1 MSNPDCF
8 LIDRTVQ
15 LSLSIVMMKAIKR
28 LHARLILSG
37 LQNCQHAMSKVL
49 RSYALQPDL
58 TLAHKV
64 IEQIGAPRTFLW
76 NTILRS
82 LVLSDAP
89 EDAIVFYKKAHGQ
102 GVLPDNLTFPFVLK
116 ACARICAIKE
126 GEQMHNH
133 AMKLGFLVD
142 IFVSNSLIHLYVACG
157 DLFRA
162 RSAFDEMLVKDVVSF
177 NSLIC
182 GYSQQNRPKEVLTLF
197 KVMQNEGIKADKVT
211 MVKVVSA
218 CTRLGDWSLA
228 ISMVRYI
235 EEHGIEV
242 DVYLGNTLI
251 DYYGRS
257 RQLQSAEK
265 VFFHMKDKNTVTL
278 NTMITTYA
286 KGGDLVLAR
295 KIFDQ
300 IPNKDLISWSSLV
313 CGYSQASHF
322 SDALEVFREMQR
334 AKMEPD
340 AIVIASVLS
349 ACAHLS
355 ALDLGKWIHDYVKQN
370 NIKTDVIME
379 NSLIDMYAKCGSV
392 QEALQVFKE
401 MKEKDTLSWNSII
414 MGLAN
419 NGFEDDALNI
429 FHTMLTEGFR
439 PNEVTFLG
447 VLIACA
453 NRNLVQKGL
462 DHFES
467 MKSAHKLE
475 PQMKHYGCVV
485 DLLGRDGQ
493 LEKALRF
500 IDEMPVAPD
509 PVVWRILLGA
519 CQTHGDVAIAE
530 VVTKKLNDLEPG
542 NSGNYTLLSNTYA
555 SVDRWSD
562 AITVRRWMV
571 DTDMRKSPACS
582 LVDPA
587 S

>member
-1 MSNPDCF
+1 
-8 LIDRTVQ
+8 
-15 LSLSIVMMKAIKR
+15 MMKAIKR

-439 PNEVTFLG
+439 PNEVSFLG

>member
-1 MSNPDCF
+1 
-8 LIDRTVQ
+8 
-15 LSLSIVMMKAIKR
+15 MMKAIKR

-162 RSAFDEMLVKDVVSF
+162 RSAFDEILVKDVVSF

-379 NSLIDMYAKCGSV
+379 NSLIGMYAKCGSV

-401 MKEKDTLSWNSII
+401 MKEDTLSWNSII

>member
-1 MSNPDCF
+1 
-8 LIDRTVQ
+8 
-15 LSLSIVMMKAIKR
+15 MMKAIKR

>member
-1 MSNPDCF
+1 
-8 LIDRTVQ
+8 
-15 LSLSIVMMKAIKR
+15 MMETIKR
-28 LHARLILSG
+28 LHAHLIISG
-37 LQNCQHAMSKVL
+37 LQNCQQAMSKVL

-58 TLAHKV
+58 ALAHKV
-64 IEQIGAPRTFLW
+64 IDQIRAPRTFLW

-102 GVLPDNLTFPFVLK
+102 GMVPDNLTFPFVLK
-116 ACARICAIKE
+116 ACARICGIKE

-162 RSAFDEMLVKDVVSF
+162 RSVFDEMLVKDVVSF

-182 GYSQQNRPKEVLTLF
+182 GCSQQNRPKEVLTLF
-197 KVMQNEGIKADKVT
+197 KMMQNEEIKADKVT

-228 ISMVRYI
+228 NSMVRYI
-235 EEHGIEV
+235 QEHGIEV

-265 VFFHMKDKNTVTL
+265 VFFLMKDKNTVTM

-286 KGGDLVLAR
+286 KGGDLVSAR

-300 IPNKDLISWSSLV
+300 IPNKDLVSWSSLV

-322 SDALEVFREMQR
+322 SDALEIFREMQR
-334 AKMEPD
+334 AKMKPD

-349 ACAHLS
+349 ACTYLG
-355 ALDLGKWIHDYVKQN
+355 ALDLGKWIHDYVKRN

-419 NGFEDDALNI
+419 NGFEDDALSI

-439 PNEVTFLG
+439 PNDVTFLG

-453 NRNLVQKGL
+453 NRNLVHKGL

-467 MKSAHKLE
+467 MKSVHKLE

-485 DLLGRDGQ
+485 DLLSRDGH
-493 LEKALRF
+493 LETALRF
-500 IDEMPVAPD
+500 IDKMPIAPD

-519 CQTHGDVAIAE
+519 CKTHGDVAIAE
-530 VVTKKLNDLEPG
+530 VVTKKLNNLELG

-562 AITVRRWMV
+562 AMTVRRWMV
-571 DTDMRKSPACS
+571 DTDVWKSPACS

>member
-1 MSNPDCF
+1 
-8 LIDRTVQ
+8 
-15 LSLSIVMMKAIKR
+15 MMEAIKR
-28 LHARLILSG
+28 LHGHLIVSG
-37 LQNCQHAMSKVL
+37 LQNCQYAMSKVL
-49 RSYALQPDL
+49 RSYALQQPDL
-58 TLAHKV
+58 ALTHKV

-76 NTILRS
+76 NTILGG
-82 LVLSDAP
+82 LFLSDTP

-102 GVLPDNLTFPFVLK
+102 GVEPGNLTFPFVLK

-126 GEQMHNH
+126 GEQMHNQ
-133 AMKLGFLVD
+133 AMKFWFHVD
-142 IFVSNSLIHLYVACG
+142 IFVSNSLIHLYVAFG

-162 RSAFDEMLVKDVVSF
+162 RSVFDDMLVKDVVSW

-182 GYSQQNRPKEVLTLF
+182 GYSQRNRQKEVLMLF
-197 KVMQNEGIKADKVT
+197 KEMQNEGIKADKVT
-211 MVKVVSA
+211 MVKLVSG

-228 ISMVRYI
+228 NSMVRYI

-242 DVYLGNTLI
+242 DLYLGNTLI

-265 VFFHMKDKNTVTL
+265 VFFDMKDKNTVTL

-286 KGGDLVLAR
+286 KGGHLVLAR

-300 IPNKDLISWSSLV
+300 IPNKDLVSWSSMV

-322 SDALEVFREMQR
+322 SDALEIFRQMQR
-334 AKMEPD
+334 AKVKPD

-349 ACAHLS
+349 ACVHLG
-355 ALDLGKWIHDYVKQN
+355 ALDLGKWIHDYVKRY

-379 NSLIDMYAKCGSV
+379 NNLIDMYAKCGSM

-419 NGFEDDALNI
+419 NGFEDDALNV
-429 FHTMLTEGFR
+429 FHAMFTEGFK

-453 NRNLVQKGL
+453 NRNLVQEGL
-462 DHFES
+462 DHLES
-467 MKSAHKLE
+467 MKSVHNLE
-475 PQMKHYGCVV
+475 PQMKHYGCMV

-493 LEKALRF
+493 LEKAQRF
-500 IDEMPVAPD
+500 VVQMPIAPD

-519 CQTHGDVAIAE
+519 CKTHGDVAIAE
-530 VVTKKLNDLEPG
+530 VVTKKLNDLEPR
-542 NSGNYTLLSNTYA
+542 NSGNYMLLSNTYA
-555 SVDRWSD
+555 SAEMGRCHERQ
-562 AITVRRWMV
+562 AIQM
-571 DTDMRKSPACS
+571 
-582 LVDPA
+582 
-587 S
+587 

>member
-1 MSNPDCF
+1 
-8 LIDRTVQ
+8 
-15 LSLSIVMMKAIKR
+15 MMKAIKR

-162 RSAFDEMLVKDVVSF
+162 RSAFDEILVKDVVSF